1 MDLVLKWFLV
11 IYFAVLIGLITC
23 YIFLDKICLVKA
35 YISLFIND
43 KEFRDTLIS
52 LRFHYLKRRI
62 LLYKYHRSIRRCL
75 KHDGWKIVW
84 DIKTFRRVC
93 ISRRGFRISLKD
105 AYAYITKHGDPK
117 DIFYWGDVF
126 DLWNRTSEE
135 M

>member
-1 MDLVLKWFLV
+1 MDLVLKWILV
-11 IYFAVLIGLITC
+11 IYFAVLIILITG
-23 YIFLDKICLVKA
+23 YIFLDKICFVKA

-43 KEFRDTLIS
+43 KEFRDTL
-52 LRFHYLKRRI
+52 LFLNLNYLKRHI
-62 LLYKYHRSIRRCL
+62 LLYKYHRSIRRYL

-93 ISRRGFRISLKD
+93 VSRRGFRIPLKD
-105 AYAYITKHGDPK
+105 AYEYITKHADPK

-126 DLWNRTSEE
+126 DMWNRTSEE

>member
-1 MDLVLKWFLV
+1 MNLVLKWFLV
-11 IYFAVLIGLITC
+11 IYFAILIGLITC

-52 LRFHYLKRRI
+52 LRFYYFKRRI

-84 DIKTFRRVC
+84 DMKTFRRVC
-93 ISRRGFRISLKD
+93 VSRRGFRISLKD
-105 AYAYITKHGDPK
+105 AYEYITKHGDPK